1 MMAMITDPQRLVD
14 ASPVRYHQG
23 VGWVRG
29 FSSLYRATLRQ
40 QDQLGGGGALY
51 SPCDR
56 PGTQSASRGLCT
68 APITGQGPRVLLRTE
83 SEKALLLE
91 IELPYK
97 EVRPPF
103 QQVCASKRPIH
114 LFN

>member
-1 MMAMITDPQRLVD
+1 MPAQSGTTKEWGGFGDF
-14 ASPVRYHQG
+14 PVSTGPLSGSRIS
-23 VGWVRG
+23 W
-29 FSSLYRATLRQ
+29 
-40 QDQLGGGGALY
+40 GGGGALY

>member
-1 MMAMITDPQRLVD
+1 MGSGIFQSL
-14 ASPVRYHQG
+14 QG
-23 VGWVRG
+23 HSQAAG
-29 FSSLYRATLRQ
+29 SA
-40 QDQLGGGGALY
+40 GGGGALY